1 MPPRKAAAL
10 HACAAVVPQR
20 GTGEQ
25 ALLWLRG
32 SREGRQQAQH
42 KAQKNGVL
50 AKRSRARACSLAAAT
65 RRARSKRM
73 RLPRPCGDARPR
85 LPPRSEISDSP
96 LAPPRWTSAPTA
108 SGYHMCMCMCR
119 KLDTTTMLSFCNL
132 QSASTQIKQETE
144 RNVSLYFS
152 YLKGRE
158 NEFCKVQLHA
168 FHATT
173 HSSRTR
179 TYLETG

>member
-108 SGYHMCMCMCR
+108 SGYHIACACACVE
-119 KLDTTTMLSFCNL
+119 LDTTRKLNWVCR
-132 QSASTQIKQETE
+132 ASTKTNLSLSLGARGRGRQPET
-144 RNVSLYFS
+144 
-152 YLKGRE
+152 
-158 NEFCKVQLHA
+158 VQHKDVGGGFPLWWRVL
-168 FHATT
+168 T
-173 HSSRTR
+173 
-179 TYLETG
+179 L